1 MACRRFAG
9 GWRHKKRVERAST
22 QAPRWSFLRHRWNPR
37 FLQPRLQRRCIRER
51 ADDGQQQIVDR
62 RIAVAALGCNDHI
75 NAAGKIQPHFDVNKT
90 LFLPFFFQ
98 REEKDL
104 HRKDDCMKINWSLRF
119 HNKVWLTTLLAVVC
133 TFVFNLLDLFG
144 IETTVAQE
152 QVMQLGAALLSLLST
167 LGVVIDPTTPGV
179 SDSQTVIERK

>member
-22 QAPRWSFLRHRWNPR
+22 QAPRWSFLRHQWNPR

-62 RIAVAALGCNDHI
+62 RIPIEALGCNDYIH
-75 NAAGKIQPHFDVNKT
+75 ATGKIQPHLDVNKT

>member
-1 MACRRFAG
+1 MAYRRFAG
-9 GWRHKKRVERAST
+9 GWRHKKRVEHTTT
-22 QAPRWSFLRHRWNPR
+22 QAH
-37 FLQPRLQRRCIRER
+37 
-51 ADDGQQQIVDR
+51 DGQF
-62 RIAVAALGCNDHI
+62 CI
-75 NAAGKIQPHFDVNKT
+75 NAAWKIQPHFDVNKS

-152 QVMQLGAALLSLLST
+152 QVMQRGAALLSLRST

>member
-9 GWRHKKRVERAST
+9 GWRHKKRWNVLPHKPPDGYSCITVST
-22 QAPRWSFLRHRWNPR
+22 
-37 FLQPRLQRRCIRER
+37 
-51 ADDGQQQIVDR
+51 
-62 RIAVAALGCNDHI
+62 
-75 NAAGKIQPHFDVNKT
+75 NKT
-90 LFLPFFFQ
+90 FFLPFFFQ

-144 IETTVAQE
+144 IETTVRR
-152 QVMQLGAALLSLLST
+152 S
-167 LGVVIDPTTPGV
+167 
-179 SDSQTVIERK
+179 R

>member
-9 GWRHKKRVERAST
+9 GWRHKKG
-22 QAPRWSFLRHRWNPR
+22 WNARP
-37 FLQPRLQRRCIRER
+37 PKPP
-51 ADDGQQQIVDR
+51 DGHS
-62 RIAVAALGCNDHI
+62 CI
-75 NAAGKIQPHFDVNKT
+75 NAAGKIQPHLDVNKT

>member
-1 MACRRFAG
+1 M
-9 GWRHKKRVERAST
+9 
-22 QAPRWSFLRHRWNPR
+22 
-37 FLQPRLQRRCIRER
+37 QRRCIRER
-51 ADDGQQQIVDR
+51 ADDGQQQVVDC
-62 RIAVAALGCNDHI
+62 RIAIEALGCNDHI
-75 NAAGKIQPHFDVNKT
+75 HATGKIQPHLDVNKT
-90 LFLPFFFQ
+90 LFLQ
-98 REEKDL
+98 HEEKDL

>member
-1 MACRRFAG
+1 M
-9 GWRHKKRVERAST
+9 
-22 QAPRWSFLRHRWNPR
+22 
-37 FLQPRLQRRCIRER
+37 QRRCVRER
-51 ADDGQQQIVDR
+51 ADDGQQQVIDR
-62 RIAVAALGCNDHI
+62 RIAIAALGCNDYIH
-75 NAAGKIQPHFDVNKT
+75 ATGKIQPHLDVNKT
-90 LFLPFFFQ
+90 IFSPPFFFQ

>member
-22 QAPRWSFLRHRWNPR
+22 QAH
-37 FLQPRLQRRCIRER
+37 
-51 ADDGQQQIVDR
+51 DGHF
-62 RIAVAALGCNDHI
+62 CI
-75 NAAGKIQPHFDVNKT
+75 NAAGKIQPQLDVNKT

-119 HNKVWLTTLLAVVC
+119 HNRVRLTTLLAVVC

>member
-9 GWRHKKRVERAST
+9 GWQHKKRVERPST
-22 QAPRWSFLRHRWNPR
+22 QAH
-37 FLQPRLQRRCIRER
+37 
-51 ADDGQQQIVDR
+51 DGHF
-62 RIAVAALGCNDHI
+62 CI
-75 NAAGKIQPHFDVNKT
+75 NAAGKIQPHLDVNKT

>member
-1 MACRRFAG
+1 LLWKRSDQLIFMQSSFLCKSFSSRWKKNGRKSVLFVEMVHHPTTKG
-9 GWRHKKRVERAST
+9 EILMKKRVLS
-22 QAPRWSFLRHRWNPR
+22 
-37 FLQPRLQRRCIRER
+37 
-51 ADDGQQQIVDR
+51 
-62 RIAVAALGCNDHI
+62 ALM
-75 NAAGKIQPHFDVNKT
+75 
-90 LFLPFFFQ
+90 
-98 REEKDL
+98 
-104 HRKDDCMKINWSLRF
+104 MKSNWSLRF